1 MMIRTIA
8 IGSCIL
14 IQGIFERSVTNG
26 NMIVRIG
33 EKTYEGKP
41 V

>member
-1 MMIRTIA
+1 MMLRTIA

-14 IQGIFERSVTNG
+14 IQGIFERSMKNG
-26 NMIVRIG
+26 NVIVRIG